1 MGEDSRPPF
10 LVEGERRTVE
20 LRQRELDV
28 AGAVREA

>member
-10 LVEGERRTVE
+10 LVEGAGWKVE

-28 AGAVREA
+28 AGTVREA